1 MRFRL
6 VLALL
11 IAVTVPTANAVTP
24 IKVIATTPTTTFS
37 LGSNSSIAKSI
48 YTSSGIVLVGTIG
61 ETSNQKLVSGNGLGK
76 TDGFIAKI
84 AQNGGLIW
92 SSRLGGSLED
102 IATSVIADS
111 DNTFWV
117 LGASES
123 SVALTTAE
131 TNVIVINPDS
141 ITVSKETNRSL
152 GLLTTNVWHISAS
165 GELIGTIKYQSVT
178 PIMPRDLA
186 TSPDGLVIVGDLMVA
201 NGRVGQVLFCNLAST
216 CNVITKIGARD
227 TSLREILRNQDGTYF
242 LIGKSVDPILKTKL
256 IGVIDGVIL
265 ALNSKGALKSV
276 VRSSLPKTSRSWE
289 TVSDSY
295 LLGGFAQSTK
305 ISEAT
310 ITQFNQSAKPLWSIR
325 INATTSALTAGNSAI
340 LVSKGGIPTLTN
352 WKPKSATLIFLEF
365 DNKGAIKVARS
376 ISGGRSP
383 VSISYQRATG
393 YSIIAE
399 TGVENEY
406 SVTFVPSTVK

>member
-1 MRFRL
+1 MKFRL

-186 TSPDGLVIVGDLMVA
+186 ASPDGLVIVGDLMVA

-276 VRSSLPKTSRSWE
+276 VRSSLPKTSRNWE

>member
-1 MRFRL
+1 MKFRL

-24 IKVIATTPTTTFS
+24 IKVIATTPATTFS
-37 LGSNSSIAKSI
+37 LGSNSSIIKSI

-84 AQNGGLIW
+84 AQNGALIW
-92 SSRLGGSLED
+92 GLRLGGGLED

-111 DNTFWV
+111 DNSFWV

-165 GELIGTIKYQSVT
+165 GELFGTIKYQSAT

-186 TSPDGLVIVGDLMVA
+186 ASPDGLVIVGDLMVE

-227 TSLREILRNQDGTYF
+227 TSLRGILRNQDGTYF
-242 LIGKSVDPILKTKL
+242 LIGKSVDLILKTKL
-256 IGVIDGVIL
+256 VGVVDGVIL
-265 ALNSKGALKSV
+265 ALNSKGVLKSV
-276 VRSSLPKTSRSWE
+276 VRSSLSKTSRSWE

-325 INATTSALTAGNSAI
+325 INATTSALTAGNSTI

-383 VSISYQRATG
+383 VSISYQKATG

>member
-1 MRFRL
+1 MKFRL
-6 VLALL
+6 ALAFL
-11 IAVTVPTANAVTP
+11 IVVTVPTANAVTP

-186 TSPDGLVIVGDLMVA
+186 TSPDGLVIVGDLMVT

>member
-1 MRFRL
+1 MKFRL
-6 VLALL
+6 ALAFL
-11 IAVTVPTANAVTP
+11 IVVSVPTANAVTP

-37 LGSNSSIAKSI
+37 LGSNSSIVKGI
-48 YTSSGIVLVGTIG
+48 YTSGGIVLVGTIG

-111 DNTFWV
+111 DNSFWV

-123 SVALTTAE
+123 SVALTTTE

-165 GELIGTIKYQSVT
+165 GELIGTIKYQSAT

-186 TSPDGLVIVGDLMVA
+186 ASPDGLVIVGDLMVA

-227 TSLREILRNQDGTYF
+227 TSLRGILRNQDGTYF

-265 ALNSKGALKSV
+265 VLNSKGALKSV

>member
-1 MRFRL
+1 MEL
-6 VLALL
+6 
-11 IAVTVPTANAVTP
+11 TP
-24 IKVIATTPTTTFS
+24 C
-37 LGSNSSIAKSI
+37 
-48 YTSSGIVLVGTIG
+48 
-61 ETSNQKLVSGNGLGK
+61 
-76 TDGFIAKI
+76 
-84 AQNGGLIW
+84 
-92 SSRLGGSLED
+92 GSLQD

-186 TSPDGLVIVGDLMVA
+186 TSPDGLVIVGDLMVT

-216 CNVITKIGARD
+216 CNVITKIGVRD
-227 TSLREILRNQDGTYF
+227 TSLRGLLRNQDGTYF
-242 LIGKSVDPILKTKL
+242 LIGKSADPILKTKL
-256 IGVIDGVIL
+256 VGVVDGVIFTL
-265 ALNSKGALKSV
+265 SSKGVLKSV
-276 VRSSLPKTSRSWE
+276 VRSSLPKTLRSWE
-289 TVSDSY
+289 SVSDSY

-305 ISEAT
+305 LSEAT

-325 INATTSALTAGNSAI
+325 INATTSALIAGNSAI

-365 DNKGAIKVARS
+365 DNKSAIKVARS

-406 SVTFVPSTVK
+406 SVTFVPSAVK

>member
-1 MRFRL
+1 MKFRL
-6 VLALL
+6 ALAFL
-11 IAVTVPTANAVTP
+11 IAVSVPTANAVTP

-186 TSPDGLVIVGDLMVA
+186 TSPDGLVIVGDLMVT

-227 TSLREILRNQDGTYF
+227 TSLRGILRNQDGTYF

-256 IGVIDGVIL
+256 IGVVDGVIL
-265 ALNSKGALKSV
+265 ALNSKGVLKSV

>member
-1 MRFRL
+1 MKFRL
-6 VLALL
+6 ALAFL
-11 IAVTVPTANAVTP
+11 IVVSVPTANAVTP
-24 IKVIATTPTTTFS
+24 IKVIATTLTTTFS
-37 LGSNSSIAKSI
+37 LGSNSSIVKSI
-48 YTSSGIVLVGTIG
+48 YTSSGVVLIGTIG
-61 ETSNQKLVSGNGLGK
+61 ETSNQKLVSGNGFGK

-186 TSPDGLVIVGDLMVA
+186 TSPDGLVIVGDLMVT

-216 CNVITKIGARD
+216 CNVITKIGVRD
-227 TSLREILRNQDGTYF
+227 TSIRGILRNQDGKYF
-242 LIGKSVDPILKTKL
+242 LIGKSADPILKTKL
-256 IGVIDGVIL
+256 VGVVDGVIFTL
-265 ALNSKGALKSV
+265 SSKGVLKSV
-276 VRSSLPKTSRSWE
+276 VRSSLPKTLRSWE
-289 TVSDSY
+289 SVSDSY

-305 ISEAT
+305 LSEAT

-325 INATTSALTAGNSAI
+325 INATTSALIAGNSAI

-399 TGVENEY
+399 TSVENEY
-406 SVTFVPSTVK
+406 SVTFVPSAVK

>member
-1 MRFRL
+1 LKFRL
-6 VLALL
+6 ALAFL
-11 IAVTVPTANAVTP
+11 IVVSVPTANAVTP

-37 LGSNSSIAKSI
+37 LGSNSSIFKSI
-48 YTSSGIVLVGTIG
+48 YTSSGVVLIGTIG
-61 ETSNQKLVSGNGLGK
+61 ETSNQKLVLGNGFGK

-186 TSPDGLVIVGDLMVA
+186 TSPDGLVIVGDLMVT

-216 CNVITKIGARD
+216 CNVITKIGVRD
-227 TSLREILRNQDGTYF
+227 TSLRGLLRNQDGTYF
-242 LIGKSVDPILKTKL
+242 LIGKSADPILKTKL
-256 IGVIDGVIL
+256 VGVVDGVIFTL
-265 ALNSKGALKSV
+265 SSKGVLKSV
-276 VRSSLPKTSRSWE
+276 VRSSLPKTLRSWE
-289 TVSDSY
+289 SVSDSY

-305 ISEAT
+305 LSEAT

-325 INATTSALTAGNSAI
+325 INATTSALIAGNSAI

-399 TGVENEY
+399 TSVENEY
-406 SVTFVPSTVK
+406 SVTFVPSAVK

>member
-1 MRFRL
+1 MKFRL
-6 VLALL
+6 ALAFL
-11 IAVTVPTANAVTP
+11 IVVSVPTANAVTP

-37 LGSNSSIAKSI
+37 LGSNSSIVKSI
-48 YTSSGIVLVGTIG
+48 YTSSGVVLIGTIG
-61 ETSNQKLVSGNGLGK
+61 ETSNQKLVSGNGFGK

-216 CNVITKIGARD
+216 CNVITKIGVRG
-227 TSLREILRNQDGTYF
+227 TSIRGILRNQDGTYF

-256 IGVIDGVIL
+256 IGVVDGVIL
-265 ALNSKGALKSV
+265 ALNSKGVLKSV